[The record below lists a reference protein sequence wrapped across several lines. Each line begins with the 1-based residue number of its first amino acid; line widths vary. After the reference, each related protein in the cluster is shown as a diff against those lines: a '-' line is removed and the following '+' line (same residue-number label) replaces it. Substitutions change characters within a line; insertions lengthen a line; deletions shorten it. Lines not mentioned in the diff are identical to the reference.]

1 MKKEKKP
8 ETFSSFKQKIIS
20 ALRQLSYSHPS
31 RKQAEAKSK
40 REPATFECALCSCYV
55 YTGSKELHEIE
66 QTKGILYKKGKIKRD
81 HIEPIVPPEGFKR
94 GSWDWHEYIERMFC
108 GVNGYQILCEDCH
121 DVKTQQENKQRKE
134 QRALTKKL
142 NKVKLDLNK
151 EIL

>member
-8 ETFSSFKQKIIS
+8 EAFKQRIIS

-31 RKQAEAKSK
+31 RKHAEDRAK
-40 REPATFECALCSCYV
+40 RGPATFECAHCSCYV

-66 QTKGILYKKGKIKRD
+66 LIKNKNYKKGKIKRD
-81 HIEPIVPPEGFKR
+81 HIEPIVPTNGFKR
-94 GSWDWHEYIERMFC
+94 GFWDWHEYIERMFC

-121 DVKTQQENKQRKE
+121 DVKTKLETQQRKD
-134 QRALTKKL
+134 QRALTKKQ
-142 NKVKLDLNK
+142 NRDKISPNK